1 MQPLKEEDE
10 DERLFVEREGEGRPK
25 RRTKFTKAEVL
36 QDMKSKNKGLE
47 VLIDRLGLKIN
58 L

>member
-10 DERLFVEREGEGRPK
+10 DERLFVEREGEQRPK